1 MSPKIEKY
9 VENIF
14 IETDI
19 ENAEKQVDNDS
30 MRKNSL
36 NEVTV
41 YGKYTCNQCNYQSIH
56 KHNLKSHVEIYHEGM
71 VHKCPKCRW
80 HMKSTHDDVKYDCSE
95 CEFKST
101 RKDSQATHS

>member
-71 VHKCPKCRW
+71 VHQCPKCQFKANRKHYLQW
-80 HMKSTHDDVKYDCSE
+80 HMKSTHDGVKI
-95 CEFKST
+95 
-101 RKDSQATHS
+101 